1 MSRILYKVDAV
12 DVRLPAADGPRP
24 ILKDVS
30 FDVRDG
36 EIIGIVGPSGAGKTT
51 LLRVLGGLLEASCGT
66 VIFDGEVVRHP
77 PSGAVMVFQ
86 DYGNAL
92 LPWRTVARNTALG
105 LEGRVGRVERRRRV
119 AHALRMVGLED
130 RGADYPWRLSGG
142 MAQRVQIARALAL
155 EPKVLLMDEPFG
167 ALDAITKAS
176 LQDVLLD
183 VQRETD
189 ATVVFITHD
198 LDEAIYLSDR
208 VLVISGGPGAIAL
221 TVADGIAPAPRSI
234 GDPGTAPLSAGPA
247 PAWTGP
253 ASRGWLAGH
262 GVNLSGLLVPLAAI
276 AAWQLL
282 KSTKLLPYEYLPLP
296 IDVVAALVVLVKT
309 GELAA
314 DLGHTLGVALLAAG
328 ITLTLGGILGL
339 AIGLIPA
346 VRRYTMTSIDFLRTI
361 PAVALVPVAVL
372 TLGPA
377 VTTELILAVYAALWP
392 IVLNTAGGVA
402 AVHPRQ
408 YDVARILH
416 FPSVTTVRK
425 IVIPAAVPAWL
436 VGARLAAVIGLLVA
450 IVAEMIMYPR
460 GLGGG
465 LIESLNALAPAR
477 MWAYALVCGV
487 VGFLLNAGLRRT
499 VRLAL
504 PGSTAIPAAT

>member
-176 LQDVLLD
+176 LQVC
-183 VQRETD
+183 
-189 ATVVFITHD
+189 F
-198 LDEAIYLSDR
+198 
-208 VLVISGGPGAIAL
+208 
-221 TVADGIAPAPRSI
+221 
-234 GDPGTAPLSAGPA
+234 
-247 PAWTGP
+247 
-253 ASRGWLAGH
+253 
-262 GVNLSGLLVPLAAI
+262 
-276 AAWQLL
+276 
-282 KSTKLLPYEYLPLP
+282 STCN
-296 IDVVAALVVLVKT
+296 
-309 GELAA
+309 G
-314 DLGHTLGVALLAAG
+314 
-328 ITLTLGGILGL
+328 
-339 AIGLIPA
+339 
-346 VRRYTMTSIDFLRTI
+346 
-361 PAVALVPVAVL
+361 
-372 TLGPA
+372 
-377 VTTELILAVYAALWP
+377 
-392 IVLNTAGGVA
+392 
-402 AVHPRQ
+402 
-408 YDVARILH
+408 
-416 FPSVTTVRK
+416 
-425 IVIPAAVPAWL
+425 
-436 VGARLAAVIGLLVA
+436 
-450 IVAEMIMYPR
+450 
-460 GLGGG
+460 
-465 LIESLNALAPAR
+465 
-477 MWAYALVCGV
+477 
-487 VGFLLNAGLRRT
+487 RRT
-499 VRLAL
+499 RRSCSS
-504 PGSTAIPAAT
+504 PTT